1 MSLDILIALISFS
14 FVSSITPGPNNIM
27 LMTSGANFGLR
38 RTLPHLMGVSIGFV
52 VMVLLVGVGVMQIFI
67 LFPVTYVILK
77 VISISYLLYLAYRI
91 AVSATLTSKQSES
104 AKPLTFIQAA
114 LFQWVNPKAWPM
126 ALMAITL
133 FAPTQ
138 ELHLVAIIAAVFG
151 LVNIPCVSAWT
162 ILGRSMNKLLK
173 NQRNLHIFN
182 IVMAILLVASV
193 VIVL

>member
-1 MSLDILIALISFS
+1 MSLDILLALISFS

-38 RTLPHLMGVSIGFV
+38 RTLPHLMGVSIGFI
-52 VMVLLVGVGVMQIFI
+52 VMVLLVGVGVMQIFT
-67 LFPVTYVILK
+67 LFPVTYIILK
-77 VISISYLLYLAYRI
+77 VISIAYLLYLAYRI
-91 AVSATLTSKQSES
+91 AVSASLTSKQSES

-114 LFQWVNPKAWPM
+114 LFQWVNPKAWTM

-138 ELHLVAIIAAVFG
+138 ELHLVAIIASVFG

-162 ILGRSMNKLLK
+162 ILGRSINKLLK

-182 IVMAILLVASV
+182 IVMAILLVSSV

>member
-1 MSLDILIALISFS
+1 MSLDILLALISFS

-38 RTLPHLMGVSIGFV
+38 RTLPHLMGVSIGFI
-52 VMVLLVGVGVMQIFI
+52 VMVLLVGVGVMQIFT
-67 LFPVTYVILK
+67 LFPVTYIILK
-77 VISISYLLYLAYRI
+77 VISIAYLLYLAYRI
-91 AVSATLTSKQSES
+91 AVSASLTSKQSDS

-114 LFQWVNPKAWPM
+114 LFQWVNPKAWTM

-138 ELHLVAIIAAVFG
+138 ELHLVAIIASVFG

>member
-1 MSLDILIALISFS
+1 MSLDILLALISFS

-38 RTLPHLMGVSIGFV
+38 RTLPHLMGVSIGFI
-52 VMVLLVGVGVMQIFI
+52 VMVLLVGVGVMQIFT
-67 LFPVTYVILK
+67 LFPVTYIILK
-77 VISISYLLYLAYRI
+77 VISIAYLLYLAYRI
-91 AVSATLTSKQSES
+91 AVSASLTSKQSES

-114 LFQWVNPKAWPM
+114 LFQWVNPKAWTM

>member
-91 AVSATLTSKQSES
+91 AVSASLTSKQSES

-114 LFQWVNPKAWPM
+114 LFQWVNPKAWTM

-182 IVMAILLVASV
+182 IIMALLLVASV

>member
-1 MSLDILIALISFS
+1 MSLDILLALISFS

-52 VMVLLVGVGVMQIFI
+52 VMVLLVGVGVMQIFT
-67 LFPVTYVILK
+67 LFPVTYIILK
-77 VISISYLLYLAYRI
+77 VISIAYLLYLAYRI
-91 AVSATLTSKQSES
+91 AVSASLTSKQSES

-114 LFQWVNPKAWPM
+114 LFQWVNPKAWTM

>member
-1 MSLDILIALISFS
+1 MSLDILLALISFS

-38 RTLPHLMGVSIGFV
+38 RTLPHLMGVSVGFI
-52 VMVLLVGVGVMQIFI
+52 VMVLLVGVGVMQIFT
-67 LFPVTYVILK
+67 LFPVTYIILK
-77 VISISYLLYLAYRI
+77 VISIAYLLYLAYRI
-91 AVSATLTSKQSES
+91 AVSASLTSKQSDS

-114 LFQWVNPKAWPM
+114 LFQWVNPKAWTM
-126 ALMAITL
+126 AVMAITL

-162 ILGRSMNKLLK
+162 ILGRSINKILK

-182 IVMAILLVASV
+182 IVMAILLVSSV

>member
-1 MSLDILIALISFS
+1 MSLDILLALISFS

-38 RTLPHLMGVSIGFV
+38 RTLPHLMGVSIGFI
-52 VMVLLVGVGVMQIFI
+52 VMVLLVGVGVMQIFT
-67 LFPVTYVILK
+67 LFPVTYIILK
-77 VISISYLLYLAYRI
+77 VISIAYLLYLAYRI
-91 AVSATLTSKQSES
+91 AVSASLTSKQSES

-114 LFQWVNPKAWPM
+114 LFQWVNPKAWTM

-138 ELHLVAIIAAVFG
+138 ELHLVAIIASVFG

>member
-52 VMVLLVGVGVMQIFI
+52 VMVLLVGVGVMQIFT
-67 LFPVTYVILK
+67 LFPVTYIILK
-77 VISISYLLYLAYRI
+77 VISIAYLLYLAYRI
-91 AVSATLTSKQSES
+91 AVSASLTSKQSES

-114 LFQWVNPKAWPM
+114 LFQWVNPKAWTM

>member
-38 RTLPHLMGVSIGFV
+38 RTLPHLMGVSIGFI
-52 VMVLLVGVGVMQIFI
+52 VMVLLVGVGVMQIFT
-67 LFPVTYVILK
+67 LFPVTYIILK
-77 VISISYLLYLAYRI
+77 VISIAYLLYLAYRI
-91 AVSATLTSKQSES
+91 AVSASLTSKQSES

-114 LFQWVNPKAWPM
+114 LFQWVNPKAWTM

>member
-1 MSLDILIALISFS
+1 MSLDILLALISFS

-38 RTLPHLMGVSIGFV
+38 RTLPHLMGVSVGFI
-52 VMVLLVGVGVMQIFI
+52 VMVLLVGVGVMQIFT
-67 LFPVTYVILK
+67 LFPVTYIILK
-77 VISISYLLYLAYRI
+77 VISIAYLLYLAYRI
-91 AVSATLTSKQSES
+91 AVSASLTSKQSDS

-114 LFQWVNPKAWPM
+114 LFQWVNPKAWTM
-126 ALMAITL
+126 AVMAITL

-162 ILGRSMNKLLK
+162 ILGRSINKILN

-182 IVMAILLVASV
+182 IVMAILLVSSV

>member
-1 MSLDILIALISFS
+1 
-14 FVSSITPGPNNIM
+14 M

-38 RTLPHLMGVSIGFV
+38 RTLPHLMGVSIGFI
-52 VMVLLVGVGVMQIFI
+52 VMVLLVGVGVMQIFT
-67 LFPVTYVILK
+67 LFPVTYIILK
-77 VISISYLLYLAYRI
+77 VISIAYLLYLAYRI
-91 AVSATLTSKQSES
+91 AVSASLTSKQSES

-114 LFQWVNPKAWPM
+114 LFQWVNPKAWTM

>member
-1 MSLDILIALISFS
+1 MSLDILLALISFS
-14 FVSSITPGPNNIM
+14 FVSSITPGPNNLM

-38 RTLPHLMGVSIGFV
+38 RTLPHLMGVSIGFI
-52 VMVLLVGVGVMQIFI
+52 VMVLLVGVGVMQIFT
-67 LFPVTYVILK
+67 LFPVTYIILK
-77 VISISYLLYLAYRI
+77 VISIAYLLYLAYRI
-91 AVSATLTSKQSES
+91 AGSASLTSKQSDS

-114 LFQWVNPKAWPM
+114 LFQWLNPKAWTM

-138 ELHLVAIIAAVFG
+138 ELHLVAIIAGVFG
-151 LVNIPCVSAWT
+151 LVIIPCVSAWT
-162 ILGRSMNKLLK
+162 ILGRSMNKILK

-182 IVMAILLVASV
+182 IVMAILLIASV

>member
-38 RTLPHLMGVSIGFV
+38 RTLPHRMGVSIGFI
-52 VMVLLVGVGVMQIFI
+52 VMVLLVGVGVMQIFT
-67 LFPVTYVILK
+67 LFPVTYIILK
-77 VISISYLLYLAYRI
+77 VISIAYLLYLAYRI
-91 AVSATLTSKQSES
+91 AVSASLTSKQSES

-114 LFQWVNPKAWPM
+114 LFQWVNPKAWTM